1 MHGIESDCAVH
12 AMTGSP
18 LRVAGASRQSG
29 FTLIELMVVVAIV
42 GILAAVAVPRYR
54 DFVRRAAVTEATTFL
69 ADLRT
74 KQEQYFLD
82 NRAYG
87 GASGCGTA
95 MPTTGKYFALSCTFT
110 AAGGTYTITAT
121 GRTGTSGESFTYTID
136 QDGTQV
142 TTALP
147 SDWTT
152 GVTLPVSRWITKR
165 GG

>member
-1 MHGIESDCAVH
+1 METAPTVSD
-12 AMTGSP
+12 MTALASP
-18 LRVAGASRQSG
+18 AAGARRQHRG

-54 DFVRRAAVTEATTFL
+54 DFIRRGAVTEGTSFL

-87 GASGCGTA
+87 NSSGCGTA
-95 MPTTGKYFALSCTFT
+95 MPTTGKYFAMSCTYS
-110 AAGGTYTITAT
+110 ASAGTYTITAT
-121 GRTGTSGESFTYTID
+121 GRSGSSAEGFTYTID
-136 QDGTQV
+136 QDSTQV

-147 SDWTT
+147 SDWSA